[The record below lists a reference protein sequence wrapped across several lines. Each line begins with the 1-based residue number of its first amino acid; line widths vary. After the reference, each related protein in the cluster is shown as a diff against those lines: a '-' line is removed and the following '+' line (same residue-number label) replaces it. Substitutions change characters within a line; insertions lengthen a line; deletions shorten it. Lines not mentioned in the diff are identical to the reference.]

1 MNTTQAWTCTCV
13 PPPTRHTDTTVRQG
27 STIRRPLR
35 YKLRKCTSETTWRET
50 GACQRVDLTPGRP
63 HTPACPQSSP
73 RRNGHLMQ
81 KCQRQTQRTAEKKR
95 GQGGLQRLERAG
107 RCRGGGRKGKH
118 TKQNLVSGVR
128 CSRELARGPPVTG
141 IPCQWQCLANRDAP
155 GGHIA
160 LQP

>member
-13 PPPTRHTDTTVRQG
+13 PPPTRHSDKIVSQG
-27 STIRRPLR
+27 SIRRPLR
-35 YKLRKCTSETTWRET
+35 YKLRVCTSRTTWRET
-50 GACQRVDLTPGRP
+50 GACQCVDLTPGRP

-81 KCQRQTQRTAEKKR
+81 SAKGKHSAQLRKR
-95 GQGGLQRLERAG
+95 GDREGCKGWNVQEGA
-107 RCRGGGRKGKH
+107 GGGRKGKH

>member
-13 PPPTRHTDTTVRQG
+13 PPPTRHSGKTGSQG
-27 STIRRPLR
+27 STRRRPLR
-35 YKLRKCTSETTWRET
+35 YKVRLCTSETTWRET
-50 GACQRVDLTPGRP
+50 GACQCVTPGRP

-73 RRNGHLMQ
+73 RKNGHLMQ
-81 KCQRQTQRTAEKKR
+81 SAKGKHSAQLRKR
-95 GQGGLQRLERAG
+95 GDREGCKGWNVQEGAG
-107 RCRGGGRKGKH
+107 WGGRKGKH